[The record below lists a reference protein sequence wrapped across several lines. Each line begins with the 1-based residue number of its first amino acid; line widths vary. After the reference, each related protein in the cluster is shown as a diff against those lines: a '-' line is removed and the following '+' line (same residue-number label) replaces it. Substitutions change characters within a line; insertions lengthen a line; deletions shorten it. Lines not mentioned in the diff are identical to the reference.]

1 VYSKLFDSDSKY
13 RQVSNFLSEFLV
25 NVLPKDFMTGKNKK
39 VLDKKIL
46 SFVKFNRFETFT
58 KITLLEGLDTQK
70 VAWLKFKAKDENKQY
85 FRNEN
90 NWILWHVLKWIFEDI
105 LISLMRCFFYCT
117 EKQKEYSRMFY
128 YRKAIWSKVM
138 TMSIEDLLKETLK
151 SVDKKEM
158 NA

>member
-1 VYSKLFDSDSKY
+1 
-13 RQVSNFLSEFLV
+13 
-25 NVLPKDFMTGKNKK
+25 MTGKNKK

-58 KITLLEGLDTQK
+58 KITLLEGLDAQK
-70 VAWLKFKAKDENKQY
+70 VAWLKFKAKDDNKQY

-90 NWILWHVLKWIFEDI
+90 NWILWRVLKWIFEDI

-138 TMSIEDLLKETLK
+138 TMSIEDLIKETLK